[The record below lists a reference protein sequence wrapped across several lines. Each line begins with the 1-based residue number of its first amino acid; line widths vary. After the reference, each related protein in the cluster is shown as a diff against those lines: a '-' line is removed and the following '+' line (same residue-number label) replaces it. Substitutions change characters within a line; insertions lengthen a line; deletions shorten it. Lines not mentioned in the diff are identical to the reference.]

1 MMEIRVLKTK
11 QEMLA
16 NYELLLEVYP
26 NLLMEEY
33 DRELDDMI
41 PNNYSQVG
49 VYIEKECVGL
59 TGYWLGT
66 KLWCGKYLELD
77 NVVISSKKRSKGIGK
92 VLFDY
97 MGEMAKIEGCTML
110 ALDSYTSNF
119 KAHKFFYN
127 QGFTPKGFHFINI
140 LDMSK
145 VR

>member
-1 MMEIRVLKTK
+1 MEIRILSTK

-16 NYELLLEVYP
+16 NYELLLEMYP
-26 NLLMEEY
+26 KLKIEDY
-33 DRELDDMI
+33 SSELDDMI
-41 PNNYSQVG
+41 PHNYGQVG
-49 VYIEKECVGL
+49 IYVDNECVGL
-59 TGYWLGT
+59 TGFWVGT

-77 NVVISSKKRSKGIGK
+77 NVVISTKQRSKGIGK

-97 MGEMAKIEGCTML
+97 MEEKAKNEGCTML

-127 QGFTPKGFHFINI
+127 QGFAPRGFHFINI
-140 LDMSK
+140 LDVSK

>member
-1 MMEIRVLKTK
+1 MEIRALKTK
-11 QEMLA
+11 QEMLT

-26 NLLMEEY
+26 NLQMEEY

-41 PNNYSQVG
+41 PHNYSQVG
-49 VYIEKECVGL
+49 VYIENECVGL
-59 TGYWLGT
+59 TGFWIGT

-77 NVVISSKKRSKGIGK
+77 NVVISSKNRSKGIGK
-92 VLFDY
+92 FLFDF
-97 MGEMAKIEGCTML
+97 MEEKAKEEGCTML

-127 QGFTPKGFHFINI
+127 QGFNPRGFHFINI

>member
-1 MMEIRVLKTK
+1 MEIRALKTK
-11 QEMLA
+11 QEMLT

-26 NLLMEEY
+26 NLQMEEY

-41 PNNYSQVG
+41 PHNYGQVA
-49 VYIEKECVGL
+49 VFIDNECVGL
-59 TGYWLGT
+59 TGFWIGT

-77 NVVISSKKRSKGIGK
+77 NVVISSKNRSKGIGK
-92 VLFDY
+92 FLFDF
-97 MGEMAKIEGCTML
+97 MEEKAKEEGCIML

-127 QGFTPKGFHFINI
+127 QGFNPRGFHFINI

>member
-1 MMEIRVLKTK
+1 MEIRVLKTK
-11 QEMLA
+11 QEMLS
-16 NYELLLEVYP
+16 NYELLLDMYP
-26 NLLMEEY
+26 NLQLEEY

-49 VYIEKECVGL
+49 VYINNECVGL
-59 TGYWLGT
+59 TGVWVGT

-77 NVVISSKKRSKGIGK
+77 NVVISSKHRSKGIGK
-92 VLFDY
+92 FLFDF
-97 MGEMAKIEGCTML
+97 MEEKAKNEGCSML

-127 QGFTPKGFHFINI
+127 QGFAPKGFHFINI
-140 LDMSK
+140 LDVSK